1 MSTHV
6 PTSSRPSRIAW
17 IVPSLIEGSGGH
29 RTIFQNIQALIDAGH
44 ECHVF
49 VETPGN
55 REFAPGTP
63 EHERV
68 LHQMRGYFDFACPN
82 VHMGWHIKGPFDL
95 VFATA
100 WYTARFVAGLPIRRK
115 AYFVQDF
122 EALFMPMGDGYL
134 IAENSF
140 RLGLTPLTIGRWLT
154 SKMRRDFDSY
164 GTFFEFCADGKVYR
178 PLGRQRERAVCVICQ
193 PEKPRRCPVLSVE
206 TMGIIK
212 HHHPDVKVYLYG
224 SREKPNTWFEH
235 TNLGL
240 VNVEQ
245 CNELYNT
252 CQVGLCISSS
262 NPSRI
267 PFEMMAAGLPVVDIH
282 RENNLY
288 DMPEGGVL
296 LADQRPE
303 AIARAIMSLLDDPAK
318 RDAMSKFGVEYM
330 KPRTLE
336 RGFAQFVAGVE
347 LVLADRAGEF
357 REMNRVLAPMYRQAP
372 VRMLPPK
379 PGDVTPEELAAAADM
394 EQAMRRRLEAEH
406 ELAFID
412 GSRSWRAVQAFKRT
426 AVYRALAHLR
436 FGEGWDR
443 VDPSEDPLARLG
455 RIKNSRSYKL
465 IQQSKSTGVYRW
477 YARRRYGPE
486 FAPPQSTNPPANPR

>member
-6 PTSSRPSRIAW
+6 PKSARPSRIAW

-49 VETPGN
+49 VETRGN
-55 REFAPGTP
+55 REFGPGSP
-63 EHERV
+63 EHEAV
-68 LHQMRGYFDFACPN
+68 VHQMRGYFGFECPN
-82 VHMGWHIKGPFDL
+82 VHLGWHVNGPFDL

-100 WYTARFVAGLPIRRK
+100 WYTARFVAGLRIARK

-140 RLGLTPLTIGRWLT
+140 RLGLTPITIGRWLT
-154 SKMRRDFDSY
+154 SKMRREFDSF
-164 GTFFEFCADGKVYR
+164 GTYFDFCADGKVYR
-178 PLGRQRERAVCVICQ
+178 PLGLERERAVCVICQ

-206 TMGIIK
+206 AMAIIK
-212 HHHPDVKVYLYG
+212 HHMPDVKVYLYG
-224 SREKPNTWFEH
+224 SRENPKTWFEH

-240 VNVEQ
+240 VSVEE
-245 CNELYNT
+245 CNELYNR

-282 RENNLY
+282 RENNLF
-288 DMPEGGVL
+288 DMPEDGVL

-303 AIARAIMSLLDDPAK
+303 AIARAIMSLLDNAEK
-318 RDAMSKFGVEYM
+318 REAMSRFGVEYM
-330 KPRTLE
+330 RPRTLE
-336 RGFAQFVAGVE
+336 HGYAQFVAAVE
-347 LVLADRAGEF
+347 LVLADRGHEF
-357 REMNRVLAPMYRQAP
+357 RARNRALDPIYRIPPVHTAPPR
-372 VRMLPPK
+372 
-379 PGDVTPEELAAAADM
+379 PGDVTPEELAAVTSL
-394 EQAMRRRLEAEH
+394 EHAMRRKLDAEH

-412 GSRSWRAVQAFKRT
+412 GSRSWRTVQALKRT
-426 AVYRALAHLR
+426 AVYRALARLR
-436 FGEGWDR
+436 FGADWDQS
-443 VDPSEDPLARLG
+443 DPQEDPLVRLG
-455 RIKNSRSYKL
+455 RIKNSRSYRL
-465 IQQSKSTGVYRW
+465 IQQSKTTGVYRW

-486 FAPPQSTNPPANPR
+486 FAPPTSTDQH

>member
-1 MSTHV
+1 MSTHA
-6 PTSSRPSRIAW
+6 PASSRPSRIAW

-49 VETPGN
+49 VETKGN
-55 REFAPGTP
+55 QPFARGTP
-63 EHERV
+63 EYERV
-68 LHQMRGYFDFACPN
+68 VHQMRGFFGFECPN
-82 VHMGWHIKGPFDL
+82 VHLGWHVKGDFDL

-154 SKMRRDFDSY
+154 SKLRREFDSY

-178 PLGRQRERAVCVICQ
+178 PLGRPRQRAVCVICQ

-206 TMGIIK
+206 SMGIIK

-282 RENNLY
+282 RENNVY

-303 AIARAIMSLLDDPAK
+303 AIARAILSLLDDPAK
-318 RDAMSKFGVEYM
+318 RESMSTFGVQYM

-347 LVLADRAGEF
+347 LILSDRAAEF
-357 REMNRVLAPMYRQAP
+357 REMNRVLDPMYRRSP
-372 VRMLPPK
+372 VRGPAPM
-379 PGDVTPEELAAAADM
+379 PGEATPQDLAAAAEL

-412 GSRSWRAVQAFKRT
+412 GSRSWRAVQALKRT
-426 AVYRALAHLR
+426 AIYRALAHLR

-443 VDPSEDPLARLG
+443 VNPAEDPLTRLG

-465 IQQSKSTGVYRW
+465 IQQSKTTGVYRW
-477 YARRRYGPE
+477 YARRRYGPD
-486 FAPPQSTNPPANPR
+486 FAPTPPNQQH